1 MLRPLSS
8 IRRKVEQLAASAT
21 LARGG
26 GYHRR
31 HRSVIVRGDEPV
43 PPWPEAESDER
54 CICGSKFEY
63 FQVIHQL
70 LPARARS
77 QGDEI

>member
-21 LARGG
+21 LARCG

-43 PPWPEAESDER
+43 PAWPEAESGER
-54 CICGSKFEY
+54 CVCGSKLEY
-63 FQVIHQL
+63 FQVVHQL

-77 QGDEI
+77 LGR